1 MLIWFDVTN
10 RESFENVKNWIDS
23 IENYAKQDIQKV
35 LIGNKIDM
43 TDKRKVSKTEAE
55 NLADDHNIPYFET
68 SAKLDT
74 NVTEVMKFIM
84 SQVYANSQKILNEAK
99 YEEVRGS
106 KLQPTAPPTDES
118 KDDCKC

>member
-1 MLIWFDVTN
+1 MTN

-35 LIGNKIDM
+35 LIGNKIDL
-43 TDKRKVSKTEAE
+43 TDKRKISKTEAE
-55 NLADDHNIPYFET
+55 NLADEHNIPYFET
-68 SAKLDT
+68 SAKLDK
-74 NVTEVMKFIM
+74 NVSEVMQFMM
-84 SQVYANSQKILNEAK
+84 SKVYENTQKLANEAM

-106 KLQPTAPPTDES
+106 KLMPTNPPNDES

>member
-1 MLIWFDVTN
+1 VTN

-74 NVTEVMKFIM
+74 NVTEVMKYIM
-84 SQVYANSQKILNEAK
+84 SEVYSNSQKILNEAK
-99 YEEVRGS
+99 HEEVRGS
-106 KLQPTAPPTDES
+106 KLQPTSPPNDES